1 MTSWD
6 RRSPRAAP
14 GESPAGQT
22 AREGRET
29 AELPGVRNP
38 GEGNG
43 RKGKGAKAVSQGQ
56 SDRQTD
62 RLKYREIHGGVLVKA
77 PGKAQVI

>member
-1 MTSWD
+1 MASWD

-22 AREGRET
+22 AREGREA
-29 AELPGVRNP
+29 AEHQAWES

-43 RKGKGAKAVSQGQ
+43 RKGKGAKAVGQGQ

-62 RLKYREIHGGVLVKA
+62 RLKYGADSRWGTVKS
-77 PGKAQVI
+77 PGKARVI